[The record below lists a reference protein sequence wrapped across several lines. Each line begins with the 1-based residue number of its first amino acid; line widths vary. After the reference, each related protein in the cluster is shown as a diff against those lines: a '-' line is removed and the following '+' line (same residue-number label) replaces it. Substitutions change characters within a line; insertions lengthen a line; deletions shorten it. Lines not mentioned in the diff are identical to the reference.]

1 MIEDLEGAEAV
12 TMALALLWT
21 LDESFDEVRR
31 VEGFDA
37 AINHW
42 LLYSRDCKRWIA
54 TAVAGGRARDLP
66 PDLLRK
72 RAVFN
77 LHDWRIPNV

>member
-1 MIEDLEGAEAV
+1 MIEELKGEEAV
-12 TMALALLWT
+12 AMALAFIWT
-21 LDESFDEVRR
+21 LDESFDEVRHI
-31 VEGFDA
+31 EGFDA
-37 AINHW
+37 AIKHW

-54 TAVAGGRARDLP
+54 TVAAAGRTSELP

-77 LHDWRIPNV
+77 LQDWRIPSV